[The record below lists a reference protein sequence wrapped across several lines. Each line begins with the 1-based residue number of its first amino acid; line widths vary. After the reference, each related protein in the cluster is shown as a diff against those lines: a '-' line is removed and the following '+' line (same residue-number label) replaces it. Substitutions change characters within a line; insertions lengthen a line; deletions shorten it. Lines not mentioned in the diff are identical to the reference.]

1 MTKSALS
8 CEFGQIY
15 LRNLSRKTFFVQWES
30 IRKLSDEANVVI
42 PDGCIVSAHRLS
54 ANDTVIVR
62 FTTLRLYTM
71 FYRST
76 TGIKRWCNG
85 QS

>member
-1 MTKSALS
+1 MRIWSDLLKKSLMK
-8 CEFGQIY
+8 
-15 LRNLSRKTFFVQWES
+15 NLFVQWES

-42 PDGCIVSAHRLS
+42 PDGYIVSAHRVS
-54 ANDTVIVR
+54 TNDTVIVR
-62 FTTLRLYTM
+62 FTTFRHYTM

-76 TGIKRWCNG
+76 TGFKRWCNG